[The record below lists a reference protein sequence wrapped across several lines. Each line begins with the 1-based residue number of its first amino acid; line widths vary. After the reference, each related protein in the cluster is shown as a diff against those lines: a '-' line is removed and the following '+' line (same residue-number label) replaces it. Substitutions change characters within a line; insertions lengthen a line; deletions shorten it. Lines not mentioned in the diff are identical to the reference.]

1 MHTTKNAMKLSL
13 KKLIK
18 KKPLAKITISDIA
31 EDCGISRMTFY
42 YHFKDIYDLVG
53 WCILSDARESAE
65 GNVLTD
71 TWENE
76 LITIFKMARL
86 NKEFYLPLFRSM
98 DRELAERY
106 ILRYTNRV
114 AVRIVDEYSR
124 ELAIDENVKKHL
136 ANYYS
141 HSIMGIMLCWSMS
154 DMKENPEQTVKYIS
168 ILLRSGI
175 PGTIDALCSGNLSAE
190 IQSVENN

>member
-1 MHTTKNAMKLSL
+1 MSSTTKNAMKASL
-13 KKLIK
+13 KALIK

-42 YHFKDIYDLVG
+42 YHFKDIYDLVE
-53 WCILSDARESAE
+53 WSILSDAQLSSE

-86 NKEFYLPLFRSM
+86 NKEFYLSLFNSM

-106 ILRYTNRV
+106 ILRYTDKV
-114 AVRIVDEYSR
+114 AARIVSEALCDVVATEDNKQR
-124 ELAIDENVKKHL
+124 MTD
-136 ANYYS
+136 YYS
-141 HSIMGIMLCWSMS
+141 HAIMGIISCWAIGGMRES
-154 DMKENPEQTVKYIS
+154 PEYIS
-168 ILLRSGI
+168 ICLKSLIMGGI
-175 PGTIDALCSGNLSAE
+175 SESIKSACE
-190 IQSVENN
+190 AIRKTEK